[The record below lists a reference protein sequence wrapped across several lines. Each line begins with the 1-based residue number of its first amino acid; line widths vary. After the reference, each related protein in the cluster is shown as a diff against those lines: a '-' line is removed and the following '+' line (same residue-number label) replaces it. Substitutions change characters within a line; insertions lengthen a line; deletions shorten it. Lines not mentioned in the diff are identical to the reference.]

1 MRSQEIQAVRN
12 LLAELPDMETLTIE
26 ETRTLYDQLAGN
38 VPMPENT
45 FTENK
50 DADGV
55 KAEWLQFKDR
65 ENHAVIFYLHGGGY
79 MIGSPASHRHIVA
92 AICEA
97 GNAAALLVDY
107 RLAPEN
113 PFPAAVNDAVTAYKW
128 LLDQG
133 TAPQQIIIAGDSA
146 GGGLTIATLV
156 SLREEGIALP
166 AAAVCISPWVDLTN
180 SAESYKTKAESDPM
194 LKKAR
199 LDLFAQAYLQGQM
212 PAIPLASPVFADL
225 EGLPPLLIQVG
236 TDEVLFDDAK
246 NLEDRAR
253 KAGLDVT
260 LQVWDDMIHVW
271 HYFFPV
277 LTDARDAI
285 ARIGEFV
292 KAKIGQKRI
301 QPQSA

>member
-26 ETRTLYDQLAGN
+26 ETRVLYDQLAGK

-45 FTENK
+45 FAENK

-65 ENHAVIFYLHGGGY
+65 ESHTVIFYLHGGGY
-79 MIGSPASHRHIVA
+79 IIGSPDSHRHMVA

-97 GNAAALLVDY
+97 ADAAALIVDY

-113 PFPAAVNDAVTAYKW
+113 PFPAAVNDAITAYKW

-133 TAPQQIIIAGDSA
+133 TSPQQIVIAGDSA

-156 SLREEGIALP
+156 SLRDEGIALP

-199 LDLFAQAYLQGQM
+199 LDLFAQSYLQGQM

-225 EGLPPLLIQVG
+225 EGLPPILIQVG

-277 LTDARDAI
+277 LTDGREAI